1 MFCRSVRSVLKQS
14 PESSVQEV
22 ILVNDH
28 SDNGIQASLE
38 QQLARLQMS
47 PDNKSQEIIFC
58 FVFKTNWYIWAY
70 DCWGVNEFCESSRIR
85 KILKYTEFLFHQF
98 RQISAKNRK
107 HIFE

>member
-1 MFCRSVRSVLKQS
+1 MLCRSVRSVVKQS
-14 PESSVQEV
+14 PESAVQEV

-70 DCWGVNEFCESSRIR
+70 DCWGVNEFCESS
-85 KILKYTEFLFHQF
+85 
-98 RQISAKNRK
+98 
-107 HIFE
+107 